1 MKPYFSLFTFYVLF
15 QSGCGSV
22 SDADRYSNADIT
34 LRKDVQEVEE
44 LTPIDAVNFK
54 RLYLSG
60 LKSIDSLKSIIAF
73 KDSNVIIMLRSIQ
86 DGLENISDE
95 GLNNLIEIRSE

>member
-1 MKPYFSLFTFYVLF
+1 MKLYFSLFTFFILL
-15 QSGCGSV
+15 QSGCASI
-22 SDADRYSNADIT
+22 SDADRYSNAD
-34 LRKDVQEVEE
+34 LSLSKDVREVEE
-44 LTPIDAVNFK
+44 LTSIDAVNFK

-73 KDSNVIIMLRSIQ
+73 KDSNVIIMLQSIQ

-95 GLNNLIEIRSE
+95 GLNNLIDMRDK